1 MKIRELIQETTCSG
15 AVATVAMPLGGT
27 LAREGDDNSNVKTA
41 KYTKNQKDYK
51 NAYRR
56 PKDPTRIWIRLYY

>member
-15 AVATVAMPLGGT
+15 SVATVSTPLGGT
-27 LAREGDDNSNVKTA
+27 LAREGDEPNNAKLA
-41 KYTKNQKDYK
+41 KYVKNPGNYK

-56 PKDPTRIWIRLYY
+56 PKDPTRI

>member
-15 AVATVAMPLGGT
+15 SVATVSMPLGGT
-27 LAREGDDNSNVKTA
+27 LAREGDNNNNLKSA
-41 KYTKNQKDYK
+41 KYSTNKKDYK

-56 PKDPTRIWIRLYY
+56 PKDPTRI